1 VLVRKRVPVCDLVDD
16 PALPPRLTRGV
27 ERLAAAIEEDGLLQP
42 PVVRALENGLYGVIL
57 GRRRRAALVLL
68 RDEWVETEVVVV
80 EADAERVRA
89 MVARERASHEEL
101 PALERA
107 WQVKSRSAE
116 VETGVALAREA
127 GVTPGAVSQLCT
139 VADAFPDLED
149 LAGRGVP
156 AGEAAGIPLRKL
168 REIAAVTD
176 RAEQTRRLRVAA
188 GIEEDDRSS
197 GGDTTPSR
205 ATLEAVVEE
214 LRDQLADARGLRQE
228 EATRSDRLLRQTE
241 RLGERLAT
249 ERTRSAAAEAVVG
262 HLRAHLGEERARREE
277 LACLRDR
284 LTALLEDLGSQ
295 LERETA
301 RGAASHEELH
311 RLARLGWR
319 RAFTAVKVPGAAGN
333 GRGGGGGTGGPV
345 PESGAEPGN
354 AGRYSRNPCPQSRAA
369 LLAGRASGPSV
380 TSREPDR
387 HAVSQEDV
395 MLERTPEQIPEPRT
409 EGDA

>member
-1 VLVRKRVPVCDLVDD
+1 V
-16 PALPPRLTRGV
+16 
-27 ERLAAAIEEDGLLQP
+27 LLQ
-42 PVVRALENGLYGVIL
+42 E
-57 GRRRRAALVLL
+57 
-68 RDEWVETEVVVV
+68 ESVEVEVV
-80 EADAERVRA
+80 EADDERVRA
-89 MVARERASHEEL
+89 TVARERASHEEL

-156 AGEAAGIPLRKL
+156 AEEAAGIPLRKL

-228 EATRSDRLLRQTE
+228 EATRSDRLLLQTE
-241 RLGERLAT
+241 RLGESLTT
-249 ERTRSAAAEAVVG
+249 ERARSAAAEAVVG

-284 LTALLEDLGSQ
+284 LTALLENLGSQ

-301 RGAASHEELH
+301 RGAAAREELH
-311 RLARLGWR
+311 RLAQLGWR
-319 RAFTAVKVPGAAGN
+319 RAFTAVQVPGAVGN
-333 GRGGGGGTGGPV
+333 GRGGGGDTGGPV
-345 PESGAEPGN
+345 PSPESGGEPGDP
-354 AGRYSRNPCPQSRAA
+354 GRYFRNPCPQKRAA
-369 LLAGRASGPSV
+369 LVGSRASAPSV
-380 TSREPDR
+380 TTLEPDC

-395 MLERTPEQIPEPRT
+395 ILGLAPEQITEPPRT
-409 EGDA
+409 EGEP